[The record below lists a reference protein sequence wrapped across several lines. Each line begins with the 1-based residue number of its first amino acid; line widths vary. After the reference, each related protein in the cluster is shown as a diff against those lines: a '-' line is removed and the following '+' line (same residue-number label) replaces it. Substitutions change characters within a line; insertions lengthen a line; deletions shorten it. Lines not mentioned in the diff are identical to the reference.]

1 MPDPP
6 YTTCAVR
13 FSCYPLVALAEIWF
27 SIERNTFPFSCGQWQ
42 TRVLRNRV
50 LGAEPWADR
59 AWQGVWR
66 REECNP
72 LQPTVLH
79 CTAGADW
86 CFLHLSAPHTPT
98 IHPCISLFIIALT
111 PHPSAETAD
120 KFRTTKQCNGEYI
133 IDVQFTTKQLC
144 S

>member
-72 LQPTVLH
+72 LQPTELH

-111 PHPSAETAD
+111 KTRQD
-120 KFRTTKQCNGEYI
+120 KTRYI
-133 IDVQFTTKQLC
+133 SGLTLGYLLENTVICESQPLE
-144 S
+144 

>member
-86 CFLHLSAPHTPT
+86 CFLHLPTPHTPT

-111 PHPSAETAD
+111 KTRQD
-120 KFRTTKQCNGEYI
+120 KTRYI
-133 IDVQFTTKQLC
+133 SGLTLGYFLENTVICESQPLE
-144 S
+144 